1 MTMTRSPG
9 KPQPPSRK
17 IMHQSPPPS
26 GPKARPMSPGVSK
39 QADQLKQEQKKSSGR
54 INPKQQRY

>member
-9 KPQPPSRK
+9 KSQPPSRK
-17 IMHQSPPPS
+17 IVHLWPPPS
-26 GPKARPMSPGVSK
+26 GPKVRPMSPGVSK

-54 INPKQQRY
+54 INPKRY